1 MSDSGA
7 AYLGSRRLRWR
18 TGTRSR
24 ADQVRGYDREVDPG
38 PYLPS
43 FSANVVTSAAII
55 E

>member
-7 AYLGSRRLRWR
+7 AYLGSRRLWWR

-24 ADQVRGYDREVDPG
+24 ADQVRGYDWKVDPG
-38 PYLPS
+38 PYVPS
-43 FSANVVTSAAII
+43 FSAYGVTSAAII